1 MPDQYRAARPL
12 DDGRDQHPPR
22 AGSGRPARA
31 NSARRCP
38 RQWKGTLGQA
48 ASRLGPARHQRARA
62 RARRPGGNT
71 RRTGTRR
78 RRRCR
83 DSLGCP
89 GGGRDDK
96 RRDGGRRVME
106 PCRILLIDDHAV
118 VRAGCRV
125 MLQLR
130 AVIEIIEAGSAA
142 EGVRLNAE
150 HRPQLIVLDL
160 GLGDGSGFDI
170 MQRLRADGRAA
181 PILVFT
187 MHEDPVMAA
196 RAMKSGAAGYA
207 SKNDGPDTFLDA
219 VDTLLRGDIYL
230 SPAMAQK
237 LAPRQIRPGD
247 NPRRSLSRPELDAL
261 RLFGAGKNLAEI

>member
-1 MPDQYRAARPL
+1 
-12 DDGRDQHPPR
+12 
-22 AGSGRPARA
+22 
-31 NSARRCP
+31 
-38 RQWKGTLGQA
+38 
-48 ASRLGPARHQRARA
+48 
-62 RARRPGGNT
+62 
-71 RRTGTRR
+71 
-78 RRRCR
+78 
-83 DSLGCP
+83 
-89 GGGRDDK
+89 
-96 RRDGGRRVME
+96 ME

-118 VRAGCRV
+118 VRAGCRLL
-125 MLQLR
+125 LQRR
-130 AVIEIIEAGSAA
+130 AAIEIIEAGSAA

-237 LAPRQIRPGD
+237 LALRQIRAGD
-247 NPRRSLSRPELDAL
+247 NPLRSLSRRELDVL
-261 RLFGAGKNLAEI
+261 RLFGAGKSLAEIAGELELSYRTVANSVSQIKRKLNVATNARLLRLAIDHMPQEIRETAASPS